1 MSTTYN
7 STPNT
12 AYSSAEPSTSAPLY
26 SPMQI
31 AMGTFLGG
39 FAAGGFLLAGNY
51 HRMARKGEA
60 IAAAIGGVLATLAMI
75 GLAMTMPQTPGMLLG
90 VVQTFAMLGIAK
102 MTQGKQFQE
111 HVEAGGEIAKGW
123 KPVLVS
129 LGTGAVVFLLIL
141 VIALLSV

>member
-1 MSTTYN
+1 MSTTYE

-12 AYSSAEPSTSAPLY
+12 NYSATNPSNPTSLY

-39 FAAGGFLLAGNY
+39 FAAGSLLLAGNY
-51 HRMARKGEA
+51 YRMARKGEA
-60 IAAAIGGVLATLAMI
+60 MLAAIGGVLATLAMI

-90 VVQTFAMLGIAK
+90 IVQSFAMLGIAK

-123 KPVLVS
+123 KPVLIS
-129 LGTGAVVFLLIL
+129 LGTGAIVFLLIL
-141 VIALLSV
+141 AIT